1 MRAAVFVTDP
11 QTVQDA
17 WPPLARMLRDICDDH
32 VALISQP
39 ASLPSDTPLRF
50 LDRDDEL
57 TALKEALV
65 WSHGDPVLFLAADF
79 AAPSSE
85 LARYMEFVR
94 AGHDAVVPCSAPD
107 SPEPLFAIYT
117 QACMAHINSALLS
130 HRHLIADILDELNVC
145 YIDESEVAKFGE
157 PSAIL
162 SRRG

>member
-11 QTVQDA
+11 QTA
-17 WPPLARMLRDICDDH
+17 PETWPPLVTMLRETCEDH

-39 ASLPSDTPLRF
+39 VSLSPDAPVRLI
-50 LDRDDEL
+50 DRDDEL
-57 TALKEALV
+57 TSLKEALV
-65 WSHGDPVLFLAADF
+65 WSRDEPVLFIASDF

-94 AGHDAVVPCSAPD
+94 AGHDAVVPCSNGG

-130 HRHLIADILDELNVC
+130 DRHFIADILDELNVR

-157 PSAIL
+157 PSAMF

>member
-1 MRAAVFVTDP
+1 MSEAVYITDP
-11 QTVQDA
+11 QTAQET
-17 WPPLARMLRDICDDH
+17 WPPLAEMLREPCEDP

-39 ASLPSDTPLRF
+39 ASLPPDAPVRL
-50 LDRDDEL
+50 LDRGDEL
-57 TALKEALV
+57 TALKDALV
-65 WSHGDPVLFLAADF
+65 WSHDDPVLFIASDF

-94 AGHDAVVPCSAPD
+94 AGHDAVVPRSVGG

-130 HRHLIADILDELNVC
+130 DRHLIADILDELNVR
-145 YIDESEVAKFGE
+145 YLDESEVAKFGE

-162 SRRG
+162 SRRS

>member
-11 QTVQDA
+11 QTAQKT
-17 WPPLARMLRDICDDH
+17 WPPLVTMLRETSEDH

-39 ASLPSDTPLRF
+39 ASLPPDAPVRLI
-50 LDRDDEL
+50 DRDEEL

-65 WSHGDPVLFLAADF
+65 WSRDEPVLFIASDF

-94 AGHDAVVPCSAPD
+94 AGYDAVMPCSDAGA
-107 SPEPLFAIYT
+107 PEPLFAIYT
-117 QACMAHINSALLS
+117 QACITCINSALLS
-130 HRHLIADILDELNVC
+130 NRHLIADILDELNVR

-157 PSAIL
+157 PSVIL
-162 SRRG
+162 ARGG